1 MNVLP
6 YPASITLMRL
16 SLEKT
21 AQPSLGVSTLSPL
34 LFLDWEAPLWSLA
47 GSFLPAL
54 LVGIH
59 LDLVS

>member
-1 MNVLP
+1 
-6 YPASITLMRL
+6 MRL

-47 GSFLPAL
+47 GSFSPAL